1 MSNSLRILLI
11 VEPRLR
17 KCMVDMLSCS
27 HIFLPEASSKSTN
40 IDRISWS
47 TPSWLSIIFL
57 SCSICVLLSFSI
69 SSLRHLAASSSW
81 TVFWSWFLNSSWD
94 WLSLRLWNKWKKKN
108 NINKTHFHPILLQG
122 VKKLIQNLVLHSR
135 LALNSITEPRLAL
148 NSQQSFYLNHPSPEI
163 ICTEYGTAPST
174 KNNAR
179 EQFLGW
185 GRI

>member
-57 SCSICVLLSFSI
+57 SCSICVLLSFSM

-94 WLSLRLWNKWKKKN
+94 WLSLRLWNKWKKRN
-108 NINKTHFHPILLQG
+108 NINKAHFHPILLQG
-122 VKKLIQNLVLHSR
+122 VKKIDTESCSTSQAGLE
-135 LALNSITEPRLAL
+135 LNYRAQAGLELTAVFL
-148 NSQQSFYLNHPSPEI
+148 SQPPKSWDYMYWI
-163 ICTEYGTAPST
+163 WDCT
-174 KNNAR
+174 
-179 EQFLGW
+179 QH
-185 GRI
+185 